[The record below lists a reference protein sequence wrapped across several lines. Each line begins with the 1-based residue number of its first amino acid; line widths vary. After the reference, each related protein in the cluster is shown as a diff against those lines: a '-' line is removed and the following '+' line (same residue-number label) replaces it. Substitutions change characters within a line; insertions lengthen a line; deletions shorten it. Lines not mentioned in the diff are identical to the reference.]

1 MKGLIRDD
9 TTELKKEEIHTNKTQ
24 KNTAYYF
31 LILFIGFSLCSV
43 CNFHLKLIPRIC
55 GEADSN
61 QVVFYR
67 SFILSFISAIILR
80 IENKPIPSY
89 SKNGSVLW
97 FTIRNISGYLSSIS
111 LILCLQYIR
120 LSTALVF
127 NALSPVLTCVF
138 SVVIIKEK
146 FYSRYIIGIIV
157 CFSGCLMMIMNDRS
171 SGGNPPLE
179 NYNNTMTSNDFEPF
193 SKENTKILSNNN
205 NDNIHLMKTLIG
217 CCYGLIHTISLSLHQ
232 TSTKILLNQKIDN
245 YILIFYL
252 GVANCILSYLI
263 WLFIGARREMWMNKC
278 FVFNDLFNGVLFFS
292 FTYFLN
298 VGYKNLDLIQTA
310 GLGYVVIIESFI
322 LGALF
327 LGEDVYLTDFAGSLI
342 IVIYN
347 ILNSYFPIKT

>member
-1 MKGLIRDD
+1 MKGIISNDMID
-9 TTELKKEEIHTNKTQ
+9 LKKEEINPNTTQ

-43 CNFHLKLIPRIC
+43 CNFHLKLIPRLC

-67 SFILSFISAIILR
+67 SFILSFISALVLR
-80 IENKPIPSY
+80 IGEKPIPSY

-171 SGGNPPLE
+171 SMGNTPSE
-179 NYNNTMTSNDFEPF
+179 HFNTTMTTNDFERSSNEN
-193 SKENTKILSNNN
+193 SKIITIE
-205 NDNIHLMKTLIG
+205 NDNSHLMKTLIG

-252 GVANCILSYLI
+252 GVVNCILSYLI
-263 WLFIGARREMWMNKC
+263 WLVIGTRREMWMNKC

-292 FTYFLN
+292 FTYFVN
-298 VGYKNLDLIQTA
+298 VGYKHLDLIQTA
-310 GLGYVVIIESFI
+310 GLGYIVIIESFI

-327 LGEDVYLTDFAGSLI
+327 LGENVHLTDFAGSLI